1 MAKTVKVII
10 DLIETLEPSNNAEMA
25 IIDAQVWHYLY
36 GDDVTPPAGQ
46 YPQYTRSRDV
56 LKTIRPAE
64 FLVKI
69 ENWEKFTAVYGCF
82 ILPDGTLA
90 DFDSGQGTTEELAEL
105 HVILQGIAYSRK

>member
-1 MAKTVKVII
+1 VTDAQPII
-10 DLIETLEPSNNAEMA
+10 NLIETLNPANDAEMA
-25 IIDAQVWHYLY
+25 GIDAQVWHYVH
-36 GDDVTPPAGQ
+36 GNDAVPPLTG
-46 YPQYTRSRDV
+46 YPRYTRSRDV
-56 LKTIRPAE
+56 LKAIRPAG

-105 HVILQGIAYSRK
+105 HVILQGIAYSRT